1 MTKGWDLCCPAVSLL
16 RAKTRKRLEALAV
29 AAAAAGQ
36 PGSSCSNS
44 RWPSVGGYLRSTGNS
59 SSGAV
64 SSGGGSNAAA
74 SSSGAAQGP
83 VGPGSTAPASAV
95 ELEGLVGAKQR
106 LTSKLMLK
114 LLTQNVEV
122 R

>member
-1 MTKGWDLCCPAVSLL
+1 L

-59 SSGAV
+59 SSGALS
-64 SSGGGSNAAA
+64 SSGSGSSSTAAG

-95 ELEGLVGAKQR
+95 DLEGLVGAKQR